1 MKKLLIL
8 LLTVSLLS
16 FGALPASALPIAYQL
31 TGTLS
36 GDYNGTPFTD
46 SAFTLQVA
54 ADTSDVVAVNW
65 FDTNDIYG
73 VGNYPPVFGGPDLG
87 GFLDISGVGTFA
99 FANRLWVLAA
109 QANSPNAGMFGIGTD
124 MEDIFLTVVNPFFET
139 YHLVT
144 AVGAMPVSFELTGFV
159 PFSVSESGG
168 TSGYLTLGGASS
180 LTFQADGGVPEPSTI
195 VLLGAGLAG
204 LILVRRKARAK

>member
-73 VGNYPPVFGGPDLG
+73 VGNYPPVFGGPDLK
-87 GFLDISGVGTFA
+87 GFLDISGIGTFA
-99 FANRLWVLAA
+99 FANRLWVLAD
-109 QANSPNAGMFGIGTD
+109 QANSPNPGMFGIGTD
-124 MEDIFLTVVNPFFET
+124 MEDIFLKVVDPFFET

-144 AVGAMPVSFELTGFV
+144 AVGTLPVALEQTGTV
-159 PFSVSESGG
+159 PLSVSEAGG
-168 TSGYLTLGGASS
+168 TSGDLTLAGASS
-180 LTFQADGGVPEPSTI
+180 LAFQAEGGVPEPSTF
-195 VLLGAGLAG
+195 VLIGVGVAGL
-204 LILVRRKARAK
+204 VYSRRKRTN